1 MEDWNDILKEFKEC
15 MSRNN
20 HAGVLSGYEYDEP
33 IEPTSAIRRL
43 NGNSANRP
51 KSTDKR
57 DLADYVKAVKV
68 WTASCAAVLGSLL
81 NIFTTEVM
89 GRLEATDLN
98 LVTASRNN
106 ITQNFDWV
114 NREYGGWSDARGT
127 RNYDEMKA
135 IPNFTSFEST
145 NNGFKKLRLLTE
157 ERNGWNNIAQRY
169 EDGFYRNWLLLRMED
184 WPKLEFERNIIIGTP
199 AMTFATAKERVLIVI
214 ESIRDKS

>member
-1 MEDWNDILKEFKEC
+1 MSNNNIITAKDRKNKVLKFSGMEDWNDILKEFKEC

-43 NGNSANRP
+43 NGHSRP

-106 ITQNFDWV
+106 ITQIVDWV
-114 NREYGGWSDARGT
+114 NREYGVGVTQEALAT
-127 RNYDEMKA
+127 MMK
-135 IPNFTSFEST
+135 
-145 NNGFKKLRLLTE
+145 
-157 ERNGWNNIAQRY
+157 
-169 EDGFYRNWLLLRMED
+169 
-184 WPKLEFERNIIIGTP
+184 
-199 AMTFATAKERVLIVI
+199 
-214 ESIRDKS
+214 